1 MMTYKQTREQFLLA
15 WNSNGYLNMCASDD
29 MHNVIDA
36 LDKQIPKKIKR
47 EKVMGVD
54 PTLGSDGTF
63 QGIEV
68 EKNICY
74 CPMCDDVICIQHA
87 KLFYSHD
94 VKFCIRCGQALD
106 WSE

>member
-1 MMTYKQTREQFLLA
+1 LFCKEDYECPH
-15 WNSNGYLNMCASDD
+15 YLDIS
-29 MHNVIDA
+29 VVEK
-36 LDKQIPKKIKR
+36 LTPKRIKK
-47 EKVMGVD
+47 EKVMEIM
-54 PTLGSDGTF
+54 PELRQDGAF